1 MPTLILVESWQWTPF
16 VFIIVYARLQA
27 LPQEIFEAAIADG
40 AKPLATFRYVT
51 LPLLMPAI
59 IFAAVF
65 RAVDSF
71 RSFDLIFGLS
81 YGGPARSTTTL
92 SFFSFQNGFQWQ
104 NYGYAAAV
112 LVHDAAD
119 PRGGHDRAAALR
131 PDTAGI
137 REMKRKIGRAFAYL
151 VLIMLGL
158 AGIAPIVYLGVL
170 STKKRIEILAQVP
183 PTLDFKWSRITKNY
197 NEVLFSQG
205 MLEFTLNSII
215 VGGSHH
221 GAGASDRNAGGLRV
235 LPLPLSRQREPGV
248 HDPQHALH
256 CRRSAIAI
264 PLYLMMQWVGTHDS
278 YFGLILPY
286 IAFSLP
292 LVVWIMIGFFDED
305 PAGDRRRRDHGRL
318 HPLRGCCGA

>member
-27 LPQEIFEAAIADG
+27 LPQEVFEAAIVDG
-40 AKPLATFRYVT
+40 AKPLATFRFVT

-112 LVHDAAD
+112 SYMMLLILAV
-119 PRGGHDRAAALR
+119 GTIVLLR
-131 PDTAGI
+131 FVQIRPGV

-183 PTLDFKWSRITKNY
+183 PTLDFKWARITKNY

-205 MLEFTLNSII
+205 MLEFTVNSII
-215 VGGSHH
+215 VV
-221 GAGASDRNAGGLRV
+221 GATTVLVLVIATPCGLR
-235 LPLPLSRQREPGV
+235 LLALPLSRQREPRV
-248 HDPQHALH
+248 HDPEHALH
-256 CRRSAIAI
+256 AAGCDRDSAVPHDAVGGHARQLPGADPALYRVLPAAGGLDHDRVLRR
-264 PLYLMMQWVGTHDS
+264 
-278 YFGLILPY
+278 
-286 IAFSLP
+286 
-292 LVVWIMIGFFDED
+292 D
-305 PAGDRRRRDHGRL
+305 PAGRSTTPRSWTAAPASR
-318 HPLRGCCGA
+318 CCGA

>member
-112 LVHDAAD
+112 SY
-119 PRGGHDRAAALR
+119 
-131 PDTAGI
+131 
-137 REMKRKIGRAFAYL
+137 M
-151 VLIMLGL
+151 MLL
-158 AGIAPIVYLGVL
+158 
-170 STKKRIEILAQVP
+170 ILA
-183 PTLDFKWSRITKNY
+183 
-197 NEVLFSQG
+197 
-205 MLEFTLNSII
+205 
-215 VGGSHH
+215 
-221 GAGASDRNAGGLRV
+221 
-235 LPLPLSRQREPGV
+235 
-248 HDPQHALH
+248 
-256 CRRSAIAI
+256 
-264 PLYLMMQWVGTHDS
+264 VGTIV
-278 YFGLILPY
+278 L
-286 IAFSLP
+286 
-292 LVVWIMIGFFDED
+292 
-305 PAGDRRRRDHGRL
+305 
-318 HPLRGCCGA
+318 LRFVQIRPGYAK